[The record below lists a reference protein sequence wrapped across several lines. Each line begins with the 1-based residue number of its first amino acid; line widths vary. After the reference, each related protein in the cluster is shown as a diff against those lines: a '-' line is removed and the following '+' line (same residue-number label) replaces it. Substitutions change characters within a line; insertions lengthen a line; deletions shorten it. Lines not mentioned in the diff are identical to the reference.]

1 MKQYYN
7 KSKGKVKIMSERKL
21 VPKLLSNNDKGFI
34 LTRNTEGYADTDC
47 FNAFDRDPST
57 SWLNTR
63 TNYNAG
69 KWGESLLYMVFPSTI
84 KKITSVSIV
93 PTDIHKSRYN
103 GLNSQTKRIH
113 T

>member
-1 MKQYYN
+1 
-7 KSKGKVKIMSERKL
+7 MSERKL

-63 TNYNAG
+63 TDYNAG
-69 KWGESLLYMVFPSTI
+69 GLNIEQSVSSGCLGWFVVKEFADALLYI
-84 KKITSVSIV
+84 
-93 PTDIHKSRYN
+93 N
-103 GLNSQTKRIH
+103 
-113 T
+113 